1 MAMPSI
7 VLTQTGAGASTYA
20 IPDWFQNPFNIGLQA
35 VVTGTVSS
43 FAVQYT
49 LDDTTADGYVA
60 SSGNWNAVPSM
71 TGLSAT
77 TWGTLTV
84 PCRGIRINITTGT
97 GTVTLNIQQAG
108 TR

>member
-7 VLTQTGAGASTYA
+7 VLTQTGAGASTFA

-35 VVTGTVSS
+35 VISGTVSS
-43 FAVQYT
+43 YSIQYT
-49 LDDTTADGYVA
+49 LDDTTADGYNPA
-60 SSGNWNAVPSM
+60 TGNWTAVPSM

-84 PCRGIRINITTGT
+84 PCRGICINVTTGP
-97 GTVTLNIQQAG
+97 GSVTLNIQQAG